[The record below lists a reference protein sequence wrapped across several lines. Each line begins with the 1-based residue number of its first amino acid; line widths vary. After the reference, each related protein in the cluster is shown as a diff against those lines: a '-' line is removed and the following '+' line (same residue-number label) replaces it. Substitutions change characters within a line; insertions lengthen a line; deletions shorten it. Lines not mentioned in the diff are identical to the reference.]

1 MKVPCTFCQLSM
13 VEISV
18 VSMATWSA
26 HTSAVLLTAS
36 PESTSKE
43 AVSKV
48 RALLAASFQACGIHE
63 EVEMCAPV
71 G

>member
-18 VSMATWSA
+18 VSMATWST

-36 PESTSKE
+36 PESTF
-43 AVSKV
+43 VSKV